1 MLGPVGTGL
10 QRSVFFVTGNQQQ
23 STHNCDQESPE
34 GRIWVCEHSCPRSAL
49 ANLLR
54 MDSAQSPSLT
64 MSAASLDSLRFG
76 DPTLGGE
83 DLWNSPLAFFR
94 PSAPMLPCLE
104 STCVNVPHR
113 FPSDTTFGMWHV
125 LQAGKTAQRLLNLAT
140 NLTIPG
146 SVT

>member
-1 MLGPVGTGL
+1 
-10 QRSVFFVTGNQQQ
+10 
-23 STHNCDQESPE
+23 
-34 GRIWVCEHSCPRSAL
+34 
-49 ANLLR
+49 
-54 MDSAQSPSLT
+54 

-113 FPSDTTFGMWHV
+113 FPSDTTFGIGTSVDW
-125 LQAGKTAQRLLNLAT
+125 KTAQRLFNLAT

-146 SVT
+146 SAT